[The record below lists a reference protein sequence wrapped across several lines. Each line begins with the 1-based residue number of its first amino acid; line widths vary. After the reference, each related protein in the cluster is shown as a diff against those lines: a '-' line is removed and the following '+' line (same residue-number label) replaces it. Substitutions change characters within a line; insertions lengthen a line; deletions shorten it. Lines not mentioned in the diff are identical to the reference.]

1 MASPGLP
8 SDMTNGDRERRIF
21 PQVLEYM
28 KMCYLKD
35 QSDLGP
41 PCLLLYLNSSVMLV
55 NYLQQASSADV
66 IFQIGSDQPSLELSF

>member
-21 PQVLEYM
+21 PQVLEFM
-28 KMCYLKD
+28 KKCYLKD

-55 NYLQQASSADV
+55 DYLQQASSADV